1 MHNAASDSSNS
12 LATTNES
19 TMSENSL
26 SGPQSTPA
34 ATRRTHKW
42 LWLWL
47 GLAAFA
53 YTCDQLTKWWVTST
67 MVEGQSTPVIPG
79 VLQWYFIRNS
89 GAAFSI
95 GEDFTWFF
103 TIIMAGVSVAII
115 VIARRIGSAWWA
127 IGLGL
132 VLGGALGNLTDR
144 LFRPPSFAM
153 GHVVDFISFP
163 NFAIFN
169 MADMAVVGG
178 VITICLL
185 TLLGVPLDGAK
196 NAGKAGA
203 EVQTDAVTGDETA
216 PATDAG
222 TTSPSPETPVEGQGG
237 SNND

>member
-1 MHNAASDSSNS
+1 
-12 LATTNES
+12 
-19 TMSENSL
+19 MSENSL
-26 SGPQSTPA
+26 PGPHA
-34 ATRRTHKW
+34 APTAARRTYWW
-42 LWLWL
+42 LWI

-53 YTCDQLTKWWVTST
+53 YVCDQLTKWWVTST
-67 MVEGQSTPVIPG
+67 MEEGQTTPVIPG
-79 VLQWYFIRNS
+79 ILQWYFIRNS

-103 TIIMAGVSVAII
+103 TLIMAAVSIAII
-115 VIARRIGSAWWA
+115 VIARRLRSAWWA

-163 NFAIFN
+163 HFAIFN

-178 VITICLL
+178 VITVCLL
-185 TLLGVPLDGAK
+185 TLLGVPLHGAK
-196 NAGKAGA
+196 AEAKAGA
-203 EVQTDAVTGDETA
+203 ETVAEPMAESEPGADSGTIATA
-216 PATDAG
+216 
-222 TTSPSPETPVEGQGG
+222 PETPADGQGG

>member
-1 MHNAASDSSNS
+1 
-12 LATTNES
+12 
-19 TMSENSL
+19 MSENSL
-26 SGPQSTPA
+26 QGPA
-34 ATRRTHKW
+34 APSKLRRRTFWW
-42 LWLWL
+42 LWL
-47 GLAAFA
+47 AFA
-53 YTCDQLTKWWVTST
+53 LFAYACDQLSKWWVTST
-67 MVEGQSTPVIPG
+67 MVEGQTTAVIPG

-95 GEDFTWFF
+95 GENFTWFF
-103 TIIMAGVSVAII
+103 TLVMAAVAAAII
-115 VIARRIGSAWWA
+115 VMSRRVGSAWWG

-185 TLLGVPLDGAK
+185 TLLGVPLGGVKPDEATPEQK
-196 NAGKAGA
+196 AEIAG
-203 EVQTDAVTGDETA
+203 EET
-216 PATDAG
+216 
-222 TTSPSPETPVEGQGG
+222 E
-237 SNND
+237 ND

>member
-1 MHNAASDSSNS
+1 
-12 LATTNES
+12 
-19 TMSENSL
+19 MSENSL
-26 SGPQSTPA
+26 QGPA
-34 ATRRTHKW
+34 APSKLRRRTFW
-42 LWLWL
+42 WLWL
-47 GLAAFA
+47 GFAVFA

-67 MVEGQSTPVIPG
+67 MVEGQTTAVIPG

-95 GEDFTWFF
+95 GEKFTWFF
-103 TIIMAGVSVAII
+103 TLVMAAVAVAII
-115 VIARRIGSAWWA
+115 VMSRRIGSAWWG

-178 VITICLL
+178 VITICVL
-185 TLLGVPLDGAK
+185 TLLGLPMSGVKPEEVAPEK
-196 NAGKAGA
+196 KAEIVG
-203 EVQTDAVTGDETA
+203 EET
-216 PATDAG
+216 
-222 TTSPSPETPVEGQGG
+222 E
-237 SNND
+237 ND

>member
-1 MHNAASDSSNS
+1 
-12 LATTNES
+12 
-19 TMSENSL
+19 MSENSK
-26 SGPQSTPA
+26 SGAQTVPTTS
-34 ATRRTHKW
+34 RHRYW
-42 LWLWL
+42 LLWL
-47 GLAAFA
+47 GIVVFA

-103 TIIMAGVSVAII
+103 TLVMVAVSAAII
-115 VIARRIGSAWWA
+115 VLARRIRSAWWA

-178 VITICLL
+178 VSTICLL
-185 TLLGVPLDGAK
+185 TLIGVAMDGSKPAEK
-196 NAGKAGA
+196 ATAGT
-203 EVQTDAVTGDETA
+203 ESDAASEETA
-216 PATDAG
+216 
-222 TTSPSPETPVEGQGG
+222 VEGQEG
-237 SNND
+237 SSND